1 MNSNFNCSYM
11 VMSSLAYILGFL
23 KTVVSEGLTQKEL
36 PTKMTPDTAVTSEDM
51 LYTTMTKICE

>member
-1 MNSNFNCSYM
+1 MKIIS
-11 VMSSLAYILGFL
+11 VFL

-51 LYTTMTKICE
+51 LYTTMTKICEKK